1 MSPCTVPHVRF
12 HNGVDIPQLGLGVA
26 AIPENDA
33 EIVVRQAIDAGYRH
47 IDTAT
52 RYGNERGVGLGISGS
67 GVPREEVFITTK
79 LWVEDFHDVARAF
92 TRSLE
97 ALGTDYVD
105 LFLIHWPAPDHG
117 QYVTAWQQIVQLYL
131 SGAIRAIGVSNFEPE
146 HVHAIVDETGV
157 LPVVNQVELHPYFQ
171 QRELRQFNAEREIVT
186 EAWSPLA
193 QGIGTE
199 EDSPLTALAAK
210 HNKTTAQLILR
221 WHIELG
227 HVVIPKTCSPHR
239 LTENLQIFDFSL
251 SPEDFDVFTQLDSPE
266 GRLGTH
272 PNEGFSAHHS
282 ARSRWHRDK
291 PTRRAA

>member
-1 MSPCTVPHVRF
+1 MPPCAVPHVRF

-26 AIPENDA
+26 AIPDGEA
-33 EIVVRQAIDAGYRH
+33 ETVVRQAIEAGYRH

-52 RYGNERGVGLGISGS
+52 KYGNERGVGLGISRS
-67 GVPREEVFITTK
+67 AVPREDVFITTK
-79 LWVEDFHDVARAF
+79 LWVDDFRDVANAF
-92 TRSLE
+92 SRSLD
-97 ALGTDYVD
+97 ALGTGYVD
-105 LFLIHWPAPDHG
+105 LFLIHWPAPHHG
-117 QYVTAWQQIVQLYL
+117 QYVAAWRQIVQLYL

-171 QRELRQFNAEREIVT
+171 QRELRQFNADREIVT

-193 QGIGTE
+193 QGIGTAS
-199 EDSPLTALAAK
+199 DSPLATLAAK
-210 HNKTTAQLILR
+210 YNKTTAQLILR

-239 LTENLQIFDFSL
+239 LAENLQIFDFSL

-266 GRLGTH
+266 GRLGNH
-272 PNEGFSAHHS
+272 PNDGFSAHHS
-282 ARSRWHRDK
+282 PRSRWHRDR